1 MKKFNFKNGFTI
13 VEMLVA
19 ISILLIGVLGP
30 LGVASR
36 GISDG
41 IYAKNQIAATYLAQE
56 AMEVFINTRNTNL
69 ILEHQWLTG
78 IDSDSGNSDDP
89 YVDCIPNVSE
99 TRFCYVDAFDIDLVQ
114 DSASPGLIDDA
125 VATSE
130 PPSQNQFQLQFCDSV
145 GRYELKNKNC
155 SGEWQGPIFTRWAEV
170 TNRVPSQEIEVKVTV
185 QWNNKNVSKELVLS
199 QNLFHLKP

>member
-1 MKKFNFKNGFTI
+1 MKNFNFKNGFTI

-56 AMEVFINTRNTNL
+56 AMEVFINTRDTNL
-69 ILEHQWLTG
+69 LLAHQWLTG
-78 IDSDSGNSDDP
+78 IDDEHSDSGNE
-89 YVDCIPNVSE
+89 VDCVVVGNNN
-99 TRFCYVDAFDIDLVQ
+99 RCYVDAFDFDLYTY
-114 DSASPGLIDDA
+114 DNANPGLIDDLTI
-125 VATSE
+125 TSE
-130 PPSQNQFQLQFCDSV
+130 PPDQNQFKLQFCDSL
-145 GRYELKNKNC
+145 GRYELKSNSC
-155 SGEWQGPIFTRWAEV
+155 SGEWQGPIFTRWVEV
-170 TNRVPSQEIEVKVTV
+170 TSPADDQEIQVKVMV
-185 QWNNKNVSKELVLS
+185 QWFNKNVSKELVLS